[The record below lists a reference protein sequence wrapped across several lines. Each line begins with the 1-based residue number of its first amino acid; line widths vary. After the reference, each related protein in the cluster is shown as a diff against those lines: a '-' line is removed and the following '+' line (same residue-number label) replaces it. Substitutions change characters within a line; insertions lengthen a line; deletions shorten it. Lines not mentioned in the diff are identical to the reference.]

1 MRTASA
7 LPPALVGLGV
17 FSLTEAVLAD
27 VSPERLR
34 RSDIERLAQG
44 FYALRD
50 SEPDHVTIATAVCR
64 NYANTWMSGP
74 TGGMARGLTLP
85 ESIAPA
91 RPEVSRQRPGNL
103 PRLALVTGHRA
114 QVKLGEVSRIGKIP
128 ASTPA
133 RVWLELARSLTV
145 RELIEFGDH
154 LVRIPRK
161 AYEGREEPFATIAD
175 LTRFTSWHPRMTGV
189 DRARDA
195 LQLIRVGADSVKE
208 THLRLALVE
217 AGLPEPELQVKLDP
231 EDPHS
236 PVADQGYRRPR
247 IAIDYDGA
255 THLTA
260 EQQSRDIRR
269 SRAFTLAGW
278 RHVTANRDDAAEG
291 FRTVV
296 GVVRSL
302 LAGSV

>member
-1 MRTASA
+1 M
-7 LPPALVGLGV
+7 GLGV

-44 FYALRD
+44 FTRCGTRA
-50 SEPDHVTIATAVCR
+50 DHVTIGNGSVPELRQHVDVRTDR
-64 NYANTWMSGP
+64 R
-74 TGGMARGLTLP
+74 MARGLTLP

-133 RVWLELARSLTV
+133 RVWLELGRSLTV

>member
-1 MRTASA
+1 VA
-7 LPPALVGLGV
+7 LGV
-17 FSLTEAVLAD
+17 FSLTEAIQAD

-34 RSDIERLAQG
+34 RGDIVRLAQG

-50 SEPDHVTIATAVCR
+50 GEPDHVTVARAVCR

-85 ESIAPA
+85 ESIAPE
-91 RPEVSRQRPGNL
+91 RPEVSRQRPGNV
-103 PRLALVTGHRA
+103 PRLALVTGRRA
-114 QVKLGEVSRIGKIP
+114 QVKPGEVTRIGGIP
-128 ASTPA
+128 VSTPA
-133 RVWLELARSLTV
+133 RVWLELASSLTV
-145 RELIEFGDH
+145 RELVEFGDH
-154 LVRIPRK
+154 LVRNPRK
-161 AYEGREEPFATIAD
+161 AYEDREEPFATIAD
-175 LTRFTSWHPRMTGV
+175 LRLFTAWHPQMTGA

-195 LQLIRVGADSVKE
+195 LELIRVGADSVKE
-208 THLRLALVE
+208 TQLRLALVD

-231 EDPHS
+231 GDPHS
-236 PVADQGYRRPR
+236 PVADLGYRGPR

-255 THLTA
+255 THLTP

-278 RHVTANRDDAAEG
+278 RHVTVNRDDAAEG

-302 LAGSV
+302 LAGNG